1 MTSGYWRLI
10 ELDLPL
16 RQPFGTAHGQTFTRR
31 IVLIGVQDGDST
43 GWGEAAPYPGI
54 SRESIDEV
62 WEALTGRGD
71 LPPTAAAAVEEA
83 EADLRA
89 RQAGVPLGPTLGGSA
104 HPVEGSIAVGI
115 SEDPVAAVAR
125 VVDRGYRA
133 VKMKIE
139 PGFDLEAVLPVQERF
154 PTLAIGVDANGSYTW
169 DDRESLLRLDA
180 LGITY
185 IEQPFA
191 PLDLEAHRRL
201 RDETVAAVA
210 IDEPIDSIEAAV
222 TVVEE
227 GAADLLVVKPA
238 RLGPEACRT
247 IHDLALAAG
256 LRVKASGLIETSIGR
271 AHTLAIATLPGAIH
285 SDLAVAGDF
294 LETDPVTPHIRMTAG
309 RFLPLPSAGIGCEP
323 DEAAIAPYIVRET
336 GRFSGAG

>member
-1 MTSGYWRLI
+1 MTSDSWRLI

-16 RQPFGTAHGQTFTRR
+16 WRPFGTARGQTATRR
-31 IVLIGVQDGDST
+31 IVLIGIQDGDHT

-54 SRESIDEV
+54 NRESIDEV
-62 WEALTGRGD
+62 WGALTGGGD

-89 RQAGVPLGPTLGGSA
+89 RRAGMTLGQALGGSA
-104 HPVEGSIAVGI
+104 HPVEGSIAVGF
-115 SEDPVAAVAR
+115 SDDPVAAVTR

-133 VKMKIE
+133 VKMKIA
-139 PGFDLEAVLPVQERF
+139 PGFDLEAVLPVRERF
-154 PTLAIGVDANGSYTW
+154 PTLAIGVDANGSYAW

-191 PLDLEAHRRL
+191 PSDLEAHRRL
-201 RDETVAAVA
+201 RDDTVAAVA
-210 IDEPIDSIEAAV
+210 LDEPVDSIEAAV
-222 TVVEE
+222 AIVEE

-256 LRVKASGLIETSIGR
+256 LRVKASGLLETSIGR

-294 LETDPVTPHIRMTAG
+294 LEADPVTPHGRMTGG
-309 RFLPLPSAGIGCEP
+309 RFLPLPGAGIGWEP
-323 DEAAIAPYIVRET
+323 DEAAIAPYTVRET